1 MACVTAPK
9 LYIGNRNYSSWSLR
23 AWFLLAEAGID
34 FDEERL
40 RLDTPE
46 FEERIGAISPSRR
59 VPVLVVGEEKVWD
72 SLAIAET
79 VAERWPDKGLWPSD
93 PAARSHARSIS
104 AEMHAGFPHLRAGM
118 PMNCRAMG
126 RQVSLSSGLKA
137 DIDRVIAIWSDCAE
151 RYGGG
156 WLFGSFSVADAMYA
170 PVVLRFRT
178 YGTDL
183 PEPARAYADRVLQ
196 SRAVQQWL
204 AAAESETEV
213 IEREEIGQ

>member
-1 MACVTAPK
+1 MTKPK

-23 AWFLLAEAGID
+23 AWFLLAEADID
-34 FDEERL
+34 FEEERL
-40 RLDTPE
+40 PLDTRE

-59 VPVLVVGEEKVWD
+59 VPVLVLDDAKVWD
-72 SLAIAET
+72 SLAIGET

-93 PAARSHARSIS
+93 PAARAHARSIS
-104 AEMHAGFPHLRAGM
+104 AEMHAGFTGLRAEM

-126 RQVSLSSGLKA
+126 RRVPLSRQLKT
-137 DIDRVIAIWSDCAE
+137 DIDRIFAIWSECAE

-156 WLFGSFSVADAMYA
+156 WLFNRYSVADAMYA

-178 YGTDL
+178 YGVDL
-183 PEPARAYADRVLQ
+183 PQAARGYADRVLQ
-196 SRAVQQWL
+196 SRAMQTWL

-213 IEREEIGQ
+213 LEREEAGQ

>member
-1 MACVTAPK
+1 MLPVTKPK

-23 AWFLLAEAGID
+23 AWFLLAEADIA
-34 FDEERL
+34 FEEERL
-40 RLDTPE
+40 PLDTRE

-59 VPVLVVGEEKVWD
+59 VPVLVLDDDKVWD
-72 SLAIAET
+72 SLAIGET

-93 PAARSHARSIS
+93 PAARAHARSIS
-104 AEMHAGFPHLRAGM
+104 AEMHAGFAALRAEM

-126 RQVSLSSGLKA
+126 RQVPLSRALKT
-137 DIDRVIAIWSDCAE
+137 DIDRILAIWSDCAE

-156 WLFGSFSVADAMYA
+156 WLFDTFSVADAMYA

-178 YGTDL
+178 YGVDL
-183 PEPARAYADRVLQ
+183 PQAARGYADRVLQ
-196 SRAVQQWL
+196 SRAIQKWL

-213 IEREEIGQ
+213 LEREEIGQ

>member
-1 MACVTAPK
+1 MACVTKPK

-40 RLDTPE
+40 PLDTPE

-59 VPVLVVGEEKVWD
+59 VPVLVLGDEKVWD
-72 SLAIAET
+72 SLAIGET

-93 PAARSHARSIS
+93 SAARAHARSIS
-104 AEMHAGFPHLRAGM
+104 AEMHSGFPDLRAAM

-126 RQVSLSSGLKA
+126 RQVPLSSGLKA
-137 DIDRVIAIWSDCAE
+137 DIDRIFAIWSDCAE

-156 WLFGSFSVADAMYA
+156 WLFGTFSVADAMYA

-178 YGTDL
+178 YGTNL

-196 SRAVQQWL
+196 SRALQKWL

-213 IEREEIGQ
+213 IEREEAGQ

>member
-1 MACVTAPK
+1 MTTPK

-23 AWFLLAEAGID
+23 AWLLLAEADIE

-40 RLDTPE
+40 PLFTRE

-59 VPVLVVGEEKVWD
+59 VPVLLLDGERVWD
-72 SLAIAET
+72 SLAIGET
-79 VAERWPDKGLWPSD
+79 VAERWPDKALWPAD
-93 PAARSHARSIS
+93 PAARAHARAVS
-104 AEMHAGFPHLRAGM
+104 AEMHAGFPALRAQM

-126 RQVSLSSGLKA
+126 RHVPLSRELKA
-137 DIDRVIAIWSDCAE
+137 DIDRVFAIWSDCAE

-156 WLFGSFSVADAMYA
+156 WLFDRFSVADAMYA

-178 YGTDL
+178 YGVDL
-183 PEPARAYADRVLQ
+183 PEAARGYADRVLQ
-196 SRAVQQWL
+196 SRAMQKWL

-213 IEREEIGQ
+213 LEEEEKGQ

>member
-1 MACVTAPK
+1 MTKPK

-40 RLDTPE
+40 PLDTPE

-59 VPVLVVGEEKVWD
+59 VPVLVLGEETVWE
-72 SLAIAET
+72 SLAIGET

-93 PAARSHARSIS
+93 AAARAHARSVS
-104 AEMHAGFPHLRAGM
+104 AEMHAGFASLRAGM

-126 RQVSLSSGLKA
+126 RRVPLSTGLKA
-137 DIDRVIAIWSDCAE
+137 DIDRIFAIWSDCAQ

-156 WLFGSFSVADAMYA
+156 WLFGTFSVADAMYA

-178 YGTDL
+178 YGADL
-183 PEPARAYADRVLQ
+183 PDPARTYADRVLQ
-196 SRAVQQWL
+196 SHAIQEWL

-213 IEREEIGQ
+213 IEREEAGQ

>member
-1 MACVTAPK
+1 MACVTKPK
-9 LYIGNRNYSSWSLR
+9 LYIGNCNYSSWSLR

-40 RLDTPE
+40 PLDTPD

-59 VPVLVVGEEKVWD
+59 VPVLVLGDETVWE

-79 VAERWPDKGLWPSD
+79 VAERWPDKGLWPSG
-93 PAARSHARSIS
+93 PAARAHARSIS

-126 RQVSLSSGLKA
+126 RKVSLSSGLKT
-137 DIDRVIAIWSDCAE
+137 DIDRVIAIWSDCAQ
-151 RYGGG
+151 RYGSG
-156 WLFGSFSVADAMYA
+156 WLFGTFSVADAMYA

-196 SRAVQQWL
+196 SRAIQKWL